1 MEAIRLFKLLNR
13 DQRNTFVACFL
24 GWALDAL
31 DFFLV
36 TFVLVPIGHDFG
48 RSIPKVAFAITL
60 TLMMRPV
67 GALIFGW
74 LGDKFGRRIPLMAD
88 IIFYSVM
95 ELLTAFAPNFTV
107 FLILRALFGIGMG
120 GEWGLGASLAM
131 ESLPTQARGLF
142 SGILQQ
148 GYAVGYLLAALVY
161 WIVFPHFGWR
171 GLFIAGAVPAFLV
184 IYIRARVPES
194 PVWQRQRAQQKPRV
208 KMSIFI
214 RQHGALFIYAAL
226 LMTAFNYMS
235 HGTQDLYPTYLE
247 KQRGFGVSAK
257 SMISIVYATG
267 AICGGAVMGFLSQQ
281 WGRRRVIIIS
291 AAFGMLLIPL
301 WIFAPSTALL
311 IMGGFLIQFMVQG
324 AWGVVPVHLNE
335 LSPPEFRG
343 TFPGLAY
350 QLGNFAAAYAAQQ
363 QAWLAEH
370 FRSAN
375 GEPNYALTMAVVE
388 AVVFLVII
396 FLAAIGREERLAC
409 MTPIISQPRRLPP
422 QKNFNRVS
430 ATKARGPDLRLAV
443 ARLPFSKCDKRRR
456 RNAVR
461 RLLPRSGRPALRD
474 SQSLALRRP
483 RIDCSE
489 NHTRPAPPD
498 ISPAAR
504 RESWLCEL
512 RGWPNEEW
520 SSALIGSDAP
530 GRMNS
535 RNDNTFRNRE
545 CRAAVNR

>member
-1 MEAIRLFKLLNR
+1 MEALRLFKSLNR
-13 DQRNTFVACFL
+13 EKRNTFVACFL

-36 TFVLVPIGHDFG
+36 TFFLVPLGDDFG
-48 RSIPKVAFAITL
+48 QTIPKVAFAITL

-67 GALIFGW
+67 GAFIFGL

-95 ELLTAFAPNFTV
+95 ELLTAFAPNFTI

-171 GLFIAGAVPAFLV
+171 GLFIAGSLPALLV
-184 IYIRARVPES
+184 IYIRMHVPES
-194 PVWQRQRAQQKPRV
+194 PVWQRDRARRPRLDLM
-208 KMSIFI
+208 KFI
-214 RQHGALFIYAAL
+214 RQHGSLFLYAAL

-257 SMISIVYATG
+257 SMISIVYAMG
-267 AICGGAVMGFLSQQ
+267 AICGGVVIGHLSQH
-281 WGRRRVIIIS
+281 WGRRRVIILS
-291 AAFGMLLIPL
+291 AIGGMLLIPL

-311 IMGGFLIQFMVQG
+311 VIGGFSIQFMVQG

-335 LSPPEFRG
+335 LSPPDFRG

-363 QAWLAEH
+363 QAWLAER
-370 FRSAN
+370 FQGTSPN
-375 GEPNYALTMAVVE
+375 PNYGLTMAVVE
-388 AVVFLVII
+388 CFVFLAII
-396 FLAAIGREERLAC
+396 FLAAIGPEKRGRE
-409 MTPIISQPRRLPP
+409 
-422 QKNFNRVS
+422 F
-430 ATKARGPDLRLAV
+430 
-443 ARLPFSKCDKRRR
+443 
-456 RNAVR
+456 
-461 RLLPRSGRPALRD
+461 
-474 SQSLALRRP
+474 
-483 RIDCSE
+483 
-489 NHTRPAPPD
+489 
-498 ISPAAR
+498 
-504 RESWLCEL
+504 
-512 RGWPNEEW
+512 
-520 SSALIGSDAP
+520 
-530 GRMNS
+530 
-535 RNDNTFRNRE
+535 
-545 CRAAVNR
+545 

>member
-1 MEAIRLFKLLNR
+1 MLAFYRALFDRIARFEFVRLFKLLNR

-48 RSIPKVAFAITL
+48 QSIPKVAFAITL

-67 GALIFGW
+67 GAFIFGL
-74 LGDKFGRRIPLMAD
+74 LGDKFGRRLPLMAD

-131 ESLPTQARGLF
+131 ESLPTQTRGLF

-148 GYAVGYLLAALVY
+148 GYAVGYLLAAMVY

-171 GLFIAGAVPAFLV
+171 GLFIAGALPAFLV

-194 PVWQRQRAQQKPRV
+194 PVWQRDRAQQRSRV
-208 KMSIFI
+208 KMSIFV
-214 RQHGALFIYAAL
+214 RQHGTLFIYAAL
-226 LMTAFNYMS
+226 LMMAFNYMS
-235 HGTQDLYPTYLE
+235 HGTQDLYATYLE

-257 SMISIVYATG
+257 SMIAIVYAIG
-267 AICGGAVMGFLSQQ
+267 AICGGTVVGFLSQK
-281 WGRRRVIIIS
+281 WGRRRLIILS

-324 AWGVVPVHLNE
+324 AWGIVPVHLNE
-335 LSPPEFRG
+335 LSPSEFRG

-363 QAWLAEH
+363 QAWLAER
-370 FRSAN
+370 FRMAN
-375 GEPNYALTMAVVE
+375 GEPNYALTMALVE
-388 AVVFLVII
+388 AVVFLVVI
-396 FLAAIGREERLAC
+396 FLAAIGREERG
-409 MTPIISQPRRLPP
+409 
-422 QKNFNRVS
+422 KEF
-430 ATKARGPDLRLAV
+430 
-443 ARLPFSKCDKRRR
+443 
-456 RNAVR
+456 
-461 RLLPRSGRPALRD
+461 
-474 SQSLALRRP
+474 
-483 RIDCSE
+483 
-489 NHTRPAPPD
+489 
-498 ISPAAR
+498 
-504 RESWLCEL
+504 
-512 RGWPNEEW
+512 
-520 SSALIGSDAP
+520 
-530 GRMNS
+530 
-535 RNDNTFRNRE
+535 
-545 CRAAVNR
+545 

>member
-1 MEAIRLFKLLNR
+1 MEALRLFQSLNR
-13 DQRNTFVACFL
+13 VQRNTFVACFL
-24 GWALDAL
+24 GWTLDAL
-31 DFFLV
+31 DFFLL
-36 TFVLVPIGHDFG
+36 TFVLGPVAHDFG
-48 RSIPKVAFAITL
+48 RTIEQVTFAITI
-60 TLMMRPV
+60 TLMMRPL
-67 GALIFGW
+67 GAFIFGW
-74 LGDKFGRRIPLMAD
+74 LGDRFGRRVPLMAD

-95 ELLTAFAPNFTV
+95 ELLTAFAPNFTI

-131 ESLPTQARGLF
+131 ESLPTQTRGLF

-171 GLFIAGAVPAFLV
+171 GLFIAGSLPALLV
-184 IYIRARVPES
+184 IYIRMHVPES
-194 PVWQRQRAQQKPRV
+194 PVWERDRV
-208 KMSIFI
+208 KRPRLDLMKFV
-214 RQHGALFIYAAL
+214 REHGALFLYAAL

-281 WGRRRVIIIS
+281 WGRRRIIILS
-291 AAFGMLLIPL
+291 ATCGMLLIPL
-301 WIFAPSTALL
+301 WIFAPSTTLL

-370 FRSAN
+370 FRSSN
-375 GEPNYALTMAVVE
+375 GQPNYAITMALVE

-396 FLAAIGREERLAC
+396 VLAAIGREERG
-409 MTPIISQPRRLPP
+409 
-422 QKNFNRVS
+422 KEF
-430 ATKARGPDLRLAV
+430 
-443 ARLPFSKCDKRRR
+443 
-456 RNAVR
+456 
-461 RLLPRSGRPALRD
+461 
-474 SQSLALRRP
+474 
-483 RIDCSE
+483 
-489 NHTRPAPPD
+489 
-498 ISPAAR
+498 
-504 RESWLCEL
+504 
-512 RGWPNEEW
+512 
-520 SSALIGSDAP
+520 
-530 GRMNS
+530 
-535 RNDNTFRNRE
+535 
-545 CRAAVNR
+545 